1 MALDPRMNPEH
12 ILFQSLHPASVR
24 KFDPRDAAA
33 VAEILR
39 GSPEAAE
46 WSVKSIEQ
54 LGQRGELGWVVEND
68 GGVTGFLVARA
79 ITDEAEVLNLCIDP
93 AKRRFGNA
101 TALLQVALAQL
112 PRLGAKVLFLEVRE
126 TNLPAISFYEKHG
139 FVRHGYRPGYYQN
152 PTEAA
157 VLMRREL
164 TG

>member
-1 MALDPRMNPEH
+1 MNPEP
-12 ILFQSLHPASVR
+12 ILSQSLHPALVR
-24 KFDPRDAAA
+24 KFDPRDAPA

-46 WSVKSIEQ
+46 WAVKSIEQ
-54 LGQRGELGWVVEND
+54 LNQRGELGWVVEND
-68 GGVTGFLVARA
+68 GGITGFLVARA
-79 ITDEAEVLNLCIDP
+79 IADEAEVLNLCIDR
-93 AKRRFGNA
+93 AKRRIGNA
-101 TALLQVALAQL
+101 TALVRVALRQL

-139 FVRHGYRPGYYQN
+139 FIRDGFRPGYYQN

>member
-1 MALDPRMNPEH
+1 MNPEH
-12 ILFQSLHPASVR
+12 TLFQSLYPALVR
-24 KFDPRDAAA
+24 KFDPRDATA

-79 ITDEAEVLNLCIDP
+79 IEDEAEVLNLCIDP
-93 AKRRFGNA
+93 AKRRIGNA
-101 TALLQVALAQL
+101 TALLLAVLTQL
-112 PRLGAKVLFLEVRE
+112 PRLGARVLFLEVRE
-126 TNLPAISFYEKHG
+126 SNLPAISFYEKHG

>member
-1 MALDPRMNPEH
+1 MNPEH
-12 ILFQSLHPASVR
+12 TLFQSLYPALVR
-24 KFDPRDAAA
+24 KFDPRDATA

-54 LGQRGELGWVVEND
+54 VGQRGELGWVVEND

-79 ITDEAEVLNLCIDP
+79 IEDEAEVLNLCIDP
-93 AKRRFGNA
+93 AKRRIGNA
-101 TALLQVALAQL
+101 TALLLAVLTQL
-112 PRLGAKVLFLEVRE
+112 PRLGARVLFLEVRE
-126 TNLPAISFYEKHG
+126 SNLPAISFYEKHG
-139 FVRHGYRPGYYQN
+139 FVRVGYRPAYYQN

>member
-1 MALDPRMNPEH
+1 MNPEP
-12 ILFQSLHPASVR
+12 ILSQSLHPALVR
-24 KFDPRDAAA
+24 KFDPRDAPA

-39 GSPEAAE
+39 DSPEAAE

-54 LGQRGELGWVVEND
+54 LNQRGELGWVVEND
-68 GGVTGFLVARA
+68 GGITGFLVARA
-79 ITDEAEVLNLCIDP
+79 IADEAEVLNLCIDR
-93 AKRRFGNA
+93 AKRRIGNA
-101 TALLQVALAQL
+101 TALVRVALRQL

-139 FVRHGYRPGYYQN
+139 FIRDGFRPGYYQN

>member
-1 MALDPRMNPEH
+1 MNPEH
-12 ILFQSLHPASVR
+12 TLFQSLYPALVR
-24 KFDPRDAAA
+24 KFDPRDATA

-39 GSPEAAE
+39 SSPEAAE

-54 LGQRGELGWVVEND
+54 LDQRGELGWVVEND

-93 AKRRFGNA
+93 AKRRIGNA
-101 TALLQVALAQL
+101 TALVRVALSELQ
-112 PRLGAKVLFLEVRE
+112 RLGVRILFLEVRE

-139 FVRHGYRPGYYQN
+139 FVTDGYRPGYYQN
-152 PTEAA
+152 PPEAA

>member
-1 MALDPRMNPEH
+1 MNPEP
-12 ILFQSLHPASVR
+12 ILSQSLHPALVR
-24 KFDPRDAAA
+24 KFDPRDAPA

-54 LGQRGELGWVVEND
+54 LNQRGELGWVVEND
-68 GGVTGFLVARA
+68 GGITGFLVARA
-79 ITDEAEVLNLCIDP
+79 IADEAEVLNLCIDR
-93 AKRRFGNA
+93 AKRRIGNA
-101 TALLQVALAQL
+101 TALVRVALRQL

-139 FVRHGYRPGYYQN
+139 FIRDGFRPDYYQN

>member
-1 MALDPRMNPEH
+1 MNPEH
-12 ILFQSLHPASVR
+12 TLFQSLHPALVR
-24 KFDPRDAAA
+24 KFGPRDAPA
-33 VAEILR
+33 VAEILQ

-54 LGQRGELGWVVEND
+54 LDQRGELGWVVEND

-79 ITDEAEVLNLCIDP
+79 IANEAEVLNLCIDP
-93 AKRRFGNA
+93 AKRRIGNA
-101 TALLQVALAQL
+101 TALLHVALTQL

-139 FVRHGYRPGYYQN
+139 FVRDGYRPGYYQN

-157 VLMRREL
+157 VLMKREL

>member
-1 MALDPRMNPEH
+1 MNPEH
-12 ILFQSLHPASVR
+12 ILFQSRDPALVR
-24 KFDPRDAAA
+24 KFGPRDAPA

-39 GSPEAAE
+39 GSPQAAE

-54 LGQRGELGWVVEND
+54 LDQRGEIGWVVEND
-68 GGVTGFLVARA
+68 GDVTGFLVARA
-79 ITDEAEVLNLCIDP
+79 IEEEAEILNLCIDP
-93 AKRRFGNA
+93 AKRRIGNA
-101 TALLQVALAQL
+101 TALVRVALTQL

-126 TNLPAISFYEKHG
+126 TNLPAISFYEKHS
-139 FVRHGYRPGYYQN
+139 FVKDGYRPGYYQN